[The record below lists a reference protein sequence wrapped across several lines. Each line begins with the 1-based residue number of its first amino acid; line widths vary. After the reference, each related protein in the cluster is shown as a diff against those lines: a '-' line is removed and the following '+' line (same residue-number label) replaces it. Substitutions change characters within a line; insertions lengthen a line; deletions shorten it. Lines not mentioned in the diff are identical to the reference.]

1 MAMGKR
7 KSRQESLF
15 IATDQLAQSPGHPFY
30 TRLNA
35 LLDEFGFDRWVERR
49 CARYYEQEEK
59 RGQPS
64 ILSQGCSGVST
75 RIPEHPPERSSAN
88 HLPDIP

>member
-15 IATDQLAQSPGHPFY
+15 IATDQLAHAAGHPFY

-35 LLDEFGFDRWVERR
+35 LLDEFAFDRWIEQR
-49 CARYYEQEEK
+49 CAPYYEQTEK

-64 ILSQGCSGVST
+64 IPLATAFLIGLTGV
-75 RIPEHPPERSSAN
+75 PMP
-88 HLPDIP
+88 